1 MPCHCCESNIASEY
15 LSSSASRSSG
25 DNDWPI
31 FRFRVFLGARSG
43 RSVLFVFFSPMKYCK
58 TNHILIDNHG
68 IHVLLFQA
76 SAVAH
81 DIRKKKM
88 LASGPTR
95 FQPYILIC
103 PWPHFE
109 RYVTQT
115 LPRNEQKNETKNTN
129 YLEVLTHLLRT
140 EL

>member
-1 MPCHCCESNIASEY
+1 MGYICFCFKQVQYLMTSE
-15 LSSSASRSSG
+15 
-25 DNDWPI
+25 
-31 FRFRVFLGARSG
+31 
-43 RSVLFVFFSPMKYCK
+43 
-58 TNHILIDNHG
+58 
-68 IHVLLFQA
+68 
-76 SAVAH
+76 
-81 DIRKKKM
+81 KKKM